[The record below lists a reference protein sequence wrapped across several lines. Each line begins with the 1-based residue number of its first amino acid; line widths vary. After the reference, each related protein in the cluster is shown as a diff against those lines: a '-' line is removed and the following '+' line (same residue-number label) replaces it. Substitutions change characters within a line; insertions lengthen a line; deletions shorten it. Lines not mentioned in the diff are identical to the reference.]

1 MNIIGLYVPGDSVL
15 YRAPSGAKLLV
26 LLVVVTTV
34 IALGNLWV
42 ALGAACT
49 AALAYPLGG
58 LPPRYVW
65 RVVRPVLPFLV
76 LIAVFQGFAAD
87 WPTAARVCAQ
97 LTTAVLLA
105 GLVTLT
111 TRVSEM
117 LALFERLAR
126 PLRFAGVRP
135 DRVALVLA
143 LTIRSI
149 PMVDAALRASREAY
163 AARGLRG
170 RPHLM
175 VVPVIVGLIRSA
187 EATGEAMA
195 ARGID

>member
-1 MNIIGLYVPGDSVL
+1 MNAIGLYVPGDSPL
-15 YRAPSGAKLLV
+15 YRLPAGAKLLV
-26 LLVVVTTV
+26 LMAVVTVV
-34 IALGNLWV
+34 IAAGNVWV
-42 ALGAACT
+42 AAGAA
-49 AALAYPLGG
+49 AAAASAYPLCG
-58 LPPRYVW
+58 LSPRYVW
-65 RVVRPVLPFLV
+65 RMLRPVLPFLV
-76 LIAVFQGFAAD
+76 VIAAFQGLLGD

-97 LTTAVLLA
+97 LAAAVLLA
-105 GLVTLT
+105 ALVTLT

-117 LALFERLAR
+117 LALFERLAH
-126 PLRFAGVRP
+126 PLRHAGVRP

-149 PMVDAALRASREAY
+149 PMVEAAMRASREAY
-163 AARGLRG
+163 RARGLRG

-195 ARGID
+195 ARGIE

>member
-1 MNIIGLYVPGDSVL
+1 MNIIGLYIPGDSLLHRVP
-15 YRAPSGAKLLV
+15 AGAKLLV
-26 LLVVVTTV
+26 LLVTVTAV
-34 IALGNLWV
+34 IAIGNLWV
-42 ALGAACT
+42 ALGSALV

-58 LPPRYVW
+58 LAPRYVW
-65 RVVRPVLPFLV
+65 RMFRPVLPFLV
-76 LIAVFQGFAAD
+76 LIAVFQGIVGD

-105 GLVTLT
+105 ALVTLT

-149 PMVDAALRASREAY
+149 PMVEAALRASREAY

-170 RPHLM
+170 RPHLI

-195 ARGID
+195 ARGLD